1 MEEDREGSARRQ
13 VDVIVASLRAR
24 LGNAIDVSVIAA
36 EVEAAFAAFA
46 GSRVATFVPILVES
60 RVNDRLQQRASR
72 DADSG

>member
-1 MEEDREGSARRQ
+1 M
-13 VDVIVASLRAR
+13 
-24 LGNAIDVSVIAA
+24 DVSVIAA